1 MTETDVHAK
10 ADAAAM
16 EVDGRAEF
24 RWVAV
29 GEIHPAEDNL
39 RRELGDL
46 SDLGSVATVGVLE
59 PLLLAPRADGGY
71 TVVAGHRRHAAAA
84 AAGLVEVPAMVRPY
98 TADQRVEVMLIENL
112 QRRGL
117 SPLEEALGYRRLL
130 DLGLRQR
137 ALAERLG
144 VSQSHVSKRLALL
157 GLPPAALEQLD
168 SGGITVTDALELSK
182 LVDHPARLE
191 TAMSQGREW
200 GDVGEAVRQELDDQR
215 MQEAREASL
224 RALQAKRVK
233 VVEAPT
239 YGWYD
244 RKEKPLDQLRLDP
257 VEHARER
264 CHAAAVMADGRV
276 VEVCRKP
283 ENHASPAA
291 IARMTKETDAQ
302 REERAKDKRRR
313 DAAKAREGHWRG
325 LVEGAIP
332 PAQAIDFVLRE
343 LLRGAGSRGCQM
355 AARWLGL
362 EPERDQWGSPRYGG
376 ALATYAAQ
384 GPEQLQRAAF
394 AVALGEAE
402 ETFRSPWAGGDP
414 QLRHLTGLLE
424 ATGYA
429 LTQVEL
435 DRVTPREDDDPH
447 AALVDDLAR
456 EALRESGRGLPDDG
470 EEDDVARCRV
480 CGCTEDE
487 PCEGGCEWVEDPLD
501 QGELC
506 SRCAGEQG
514 LAGDEADPDGEGEG

>member
-1 MTETDVHAK
+1 MAETDVH
-10 ADAAAM
+10 DEAAAAAT
-16 EVDGRAEF
+16 EADGRAEF

-59 PLLLAPRADGGY
+59 PLLLTPRADGGY

-84 AAGLVEVPAMVRPY
+84 AAGLAQVPAMVRPY

-157 GLPPAALEQLD
+157 SLPPPALEQLD

-200 GDVGEAVRQELDDQR
+200 GDVAEAVRQELDDQR

-257 VEHARER
+257 AEHAREK

-283 ENHASPAA
+283 ENHASPAQ
-291 IARMTKETDAQ
+291 IARMTRETDAQ
-302 REERAKDKRRR
+302 REERAKDKARR
-313 DAAKAREGHWRG
+313 DAAKAREVHWRG
-325 LVEGAIP
+325 LVEGAL

-355 AARWLGL
+355 AAHWLGL
-362 EPERDQWGSPRYGG
+362 EPERDQWGSPWYSG

-394 AVALGEAE
+394 ACALGEAE

-429 LTQVEL
+429 LTQVEV
-435 DRVTPREDDDPH
+435 DRVTPPEDGDRS
-447 AALVDDLAR
+447 AGELA
-456 EALRESGRGLPDDG
+456 EGWADEDQ
-470 EEDDVARCRV
+470 EDDVARCRV
-480 CGCTEDE
+480 CGCTEDL
-487 PCEGGCEWVEDPLD
+487 PCEGGCQWVENPLD
-501 QGELC
+501 EGELC
-506 SRCAGEQG
+506 SRCAEEEG
-514 LAGDEADPDGEGEG
+514 LAGADAEQDGEGEGEG

>member
-1 MTETDVHAK
+1 MAETDVHAE
-10 ADAAAM
+10 ADAATT

-59 PLLLAPRADGGY
+59 PLLLAPRAAGGY

-84 AAGLVEVPAMVRPY
+84 AAGLAEVPAMVRPY

-157 GLPPAALEQLD
+157 SLPPAALEQLD
-168 SGGITVTDALELSK
+168 SGGITVTDALDLSK

-200 GDVGEAVRQELDDQR
+200 GDVGEA
-215 MQEAREASL
+215 
-224 RALQAKRVK
+224 
-233 VVEAPT
+233 PT
-239 YGWYD
+239 YGGWYD

-257 VEHARER
+257 AEHAREK

-291 IARMTKETDAQ
+291 IARMTKETDTQ
-302 REERAKDKRRR
+302 REERAKDKARR

-325 LVEGAIP
+325 LVADGAL
-332 PAQAIDFVLRE
+332 PAEALDFMLGE
-343 LLRGAGSRGCQM
+343 LLRGASSRGSQL

-362 EPERDQWGSPRYGG
+362 EPERDAYGYPRYSA
-376 ALATYAAQ
+376 ALATYADQ

-394 AVALGEAE
+394 ACAVGECE
-402 ETFRSPWAGGDP
+402 DTFGTRWGAGDP
-414 QLRHLTGLLE
+414 TLRHLTGLLE

-435 DRVTPREDDDPH
+435 DLVTPREDDDP
-447 AALVDDLAR
+447 ADALVDGLAR
-456 EALRESGRGLPDDG
+456 EALREGGRGLPDDG
-470 EEDDVARCRV
+470 EE
-480 CGCTEDE
+480 
-487 PCEGGCEWVEDPLD
+487 
-501 QGELC
+501 
-506 SRCAGEQG
+506 G
-514 LAGDEADPDGEGEG
+514 LAGDEADQDGEGEG